1 MKDPVHSDLL
11 RIIKGCKKG
20 ERALQK
26 ELYQTFYSYAMN
38 VCILYSDNREDAVE
52 TMNDGFMKIFQ
63 YIGKFDASRPFRP
76 WLRRIMI
83 NAAIDRTRKNLKFQ
97 DHQDLEKA
105 GQLQNENTIISGIT
119 HDEILGILKKLSPA
133 YRTVFNLHA
142 IEGYKHEEI
151 ASLLGISVGTSKSN
165 YSKAKKKLQDILR
178 GFFEEEN
185 V

>member
-1 MKDPVHSDLL
+1 
-11 RIIKGCKKG
+11 
-20 ERALQK
+20 
-26 ELYQTFYSYAMN
+26 
-38 VCILYSDNREDAVE
+38 
-52 TMNDGFMKIFQ
+52 
-63 YIGKFDASRPFRP
+63 
-76 WLRRIMI
+76 MI

-105 GQLQNENTIISGIT
+105 DQLQNADTIISGIS